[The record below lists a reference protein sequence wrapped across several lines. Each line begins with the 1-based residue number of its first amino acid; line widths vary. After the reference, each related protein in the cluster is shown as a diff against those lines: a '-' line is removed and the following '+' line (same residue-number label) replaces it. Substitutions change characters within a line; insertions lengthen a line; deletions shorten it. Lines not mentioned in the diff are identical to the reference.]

1 MEMLTDRNMKKIAKW
16 RSDMRENRTRN
27 LKLAWQTSEQIVDD
41 ITGEPIEA
49 EATEYTVST
58 KGVVTGFA
66 GFAAY
71 PKRLLRG
78 MEVTKDDLRVSINLT
93 DIEPIPFEEQTVY
106 MYVDYLPDKKFLI
119 VSCYKKGI
127 GNLTRYEM
135 TVQEVI

>member
-1 MEMLTDRNMKKIAKW
+1 MEMLTDNNIEKIAKW
-16 RSDMRENRTRN
+16 RNAMRENRMHN
-27 LKLAWQTSEQIVDD
+27 LKLVWQSSDQVIDD

-49 EATEYTVST
+49 EATKYVVNT
-58 KGVVTGFA
+58 KGVVTGFS